1 MHSIIVDDVSYSVDA
16 RTYSII
22 RWLIEHAGEIPELG
36 NLQINLTAGRFTPQ
50 VLTTFAPVP
59 IVEKTN

>member
-22 RWLIEHAGEIPELG
+22 RWLIEHAGEIPVSG
-36 NLQINLTAGRFTPQ
+36 NLQLNLNVGRFTPQ
-50 VLTTFAPVP
+50 ILETFKPVE
-59 IVEKTN
+59 ITA